1 MRNQKAANKANSWQ
15 ATKFTY
21 MGKKRES
28 KPLVLDLCAPFPSFF
43 QISSSAF
50 QARMWM
56 FSSAEHSFGGGT
68 RDWRDSPQSCFSGHG
83 FDSGHGCFPADWEVT
98 LLPISQCY
106 PKIKNVFFLRCS
118 WISSTRLPSLVL
130 KKSKASPKQSS
141 AVFWLQFF
149 SF

>member
-1 MRNQKAANKANSWQ
+1 MRNQKAANKAKSWQ

-28 KPLVLDLCAPFPSFF
+28 KPLVLDLCAPFFRFLHLHLRLGCGCFP
-43 QISSSAF
+43 QQNIRLEEVREIEEI
-50 QARMWM
+50 ARKV
-56 FSSAEHSFGGGT
+56 FL
-68 RDWRDSPQSCFSGHG
+68 QS
-83 FDSGHGCFPADWEVT
+83 FDSGHGCFPADWEITV
-98 LLPISQCY
+98 LPISQCY

-118 WISSTRLPSLVL
+118 WISSMRLPSLVP

-141 AVFWLQFF
+141 AVFWLHFF